1 MSEFLPVTRED
12 MEARGWEQADFIY
25 ITGDAYVDHPSF
37 GAAIITR
44 TLEAYGYKVC
54 IISQPNWKD
63 VDEFRR
69 FGKPRL
75 GFLISSGNIDSMVNH
90 YSVSKRRRK
99 KDSYTPMEKWE
110 NDLIVQ
116 RLFILKW
123 HVKLI
128 LMFLLL

>member
-1 MSEFLPVTRED
+1 MSEFLPVTREE
-12 MEARGWEQADFIY
+12 MEARGWEQADFVY

-63 VDEFRR
+63 VEEFRR

-99 KDSYTPMEKWE
+99 
-110 NDLIVQ
+110 
-116 RLFILKW
+116 
-123 HVKLI
+123 
-128 LMFLLL
+128 